1 MVDQTL
7 KQHGELIDK
16 HDTRLDSIQQD
27 LIDIK
32 TRLGIK
38 DLTNGQVIEYQKQ
51 LVKALEDEKIERKA
65 NDEKLDERLWF
76 ITTGIIISVLLEIGL
91 FLFKGG

>member
-1 MVDQTL
+1 MDQTL
-7 KQHGELIDK
+7 KQHEELIDK
-16 HDTRLDSIQQD
+16 HDTRLDTIQQD

>member
-7 KQHGELIDK
+7 KQQGELIDK

>member
-1 MVDQTL
+1 MADQTL
-7 KQHGELIDK
+7 KQHKELIDK

-51 LVKALEDEKIERKA
+51 LVKALEDERIERKA

-76 ITTGIIISVLLEIGL
+76 ITTGIIVSVLLEIGL

>member
-7 KQHGELIDK
+7 KQHEELIDK
-16 HDTRLDSIQQD
+16 HDTRLDDIQQD

-76 ITTGIIISVLLEIGL
+76 ITTGIIISILLEISL

>member
-7 KQHGELIDK
+7 KQHEELIDK